1 MTEVAGAAGCAAV
14 LLDCSP
20 KKADEEVP
28 VTEVAVAG
36 AARCAAVLLGRER
49 AKEKACT
56 KGTADDKSS
65 GRRLST
71 RLALESLEPRGRFCP
86 PASISRCES
95 EWPSLPDV
103 VLLNAAALLG
113 PKEVSSLAVTCSSWA
128 ETITN
133 SQAWLWSAV
142 AACSVPSDVCRC
154 LESWCCSKNLPLRQG
169 LQLWLCRAHLWGAP
183 EACFS
188 SPVQVNDSWCGGQ
201 STVCC
206 TSWSSENGTPAVAL
220 GFSDG
225 TLHFG
230 ALDPGEARGL
240 RGPQPTTLRLDRSV
254 RSAHGRS
261 LVTAVQ
267 TLQPYGRAVTSGLD
281 GLLRVWD
288 PETAEEIHQI
298 VTGHQRGLNSVVVS
312 SEAEPRLLTCGDAG
326 EVMIYSPTCLAGA
339 APLQSLSGHQAGA
352 YCGSWLSASSC
363 ITGGFDRRCIL
374 WDLRSGKQRSVLP
387 ARQHVYSLISASEH
401 ELFVGLGE
409 GCITHWDLRQLTPL
423 RDLRG
428 HNGAVEALALMP
440 GALCSCAADGVM
452 RIWCRSRAES
462 TWQFSPRNGAALSCL
477 STVNEDTLLLCGSGF
492 NPSCISLDYDKAV
505 LHVPK
510 ALRKMNL
517 HSMRPF
523 QHGGAGRHTDLRR
536 RRRQGRSSAPLSGV
550 EDEGF
555 FPEERG
561 VFDRSNKQK
570 AVPLGS
576 TGAAHRGFLCRLR
589 R

>member
-1 MTEVAGAAGCAAV
+1 MTEVPVAAARCAAV

-20 KKADEEVP
+20 KKADDEVP

-49 AKEKACT
+49 AKEKSCT
-56 KGTADDKSS
+56 KGTRADDKS
-65 GRRLST
+65 GQRLST
-71 RLALESLEPRGRFCP
+71 RLVHLQRRSP
-86 PASISRCES
+86 PVAFVSRCES

-128 ETITN
+128 ESITN

-188 SPVQVNDSWCGGQ
+188 SPVLVRDSWCGQ

-206 TSWSSENGTPAVAL
+206 TSWSRHGAGGGTAPSVAL
-220 GFSDG
+220 GLSDG

-230 ALDPGEARGL
+230 ALEPGEARGL
-240 RGPQPTTLRLDRSV
+240 RGPQPTNLRLDRSV
-254 RSAHGRS
+254 RSAHGHS

-267 TLQPYGRAVTSGLD
+267 RLEPYGRAVTSGLD

-288 PETAEEIHQI
+288 PETAQEIHQI
-298 VTGHQRGLNSVVVS
+298 VTEHQRGLNSVAVS
-312 SEAEPRLLTCGDAG
+312 SEAEPRLLSCGDAG

-339 APLQSLSGHQAGA
+339 APLQSLPGHQAGA

-409 GCITHWDLRQLTPL
+409 GCITQWDLRQTTPL

-428 HNGAVEALALMP
+428 HDGAVEALALLP
-440 GALCSCAADGVM
+440 GALCSCAADGAM
-452 RIWCRSRAES
+452 RIWCRNRGES
-462 TWQFSPRNGAALSCL
+462 TWHFSPREKGAALSCL
-477 STVNEDTLLLCGSGF
+477 SAVNEDTLLVCGSGF
-492 NPSCISLDYDKAV
+492 NPSVVSLDYDKAV

-517 HSMRPF
+517 HSIRPL

-536 RRRQGRSSAPLSGV
+536 RRRQGRAPLSGV

>member
-1 MTEVAGAAGCAAV
+1 MTEVAVAGATPRCAAV

-20 KKADEEVP
+20 KKAEEEVP

-49 AKEKACT
+49 AKEKSC
-56 KGTADDKSS
+56 KGTQEKSGQRLS
-65 GRRLST
+65 RLST
-71 RLALESLEPRGRFCP
+71 RVLERRNRSPVAF
-86 PASISRCES
+86 ISRCES

-113 PKEVSSLAVTCSSWA
+113 PKEVASLAVTCSSWA

-183 EACFS
+183 ENCFS
-188 SPVQVNDSWCGGQ
+188 SPVLVRDHWCGQ

-206 TSWSSENGTPAVAL
+206 TSWSGRGEASGPAVAL
-220 GFSDG
+220 GLSDG

-230 ALDPGEARGL
+230 ALEPGEARGL
-240 RGPQPTTLRLDRSV
+240 RGPQPTALRLDRSV
-254 RSAHGRS
+254 RSAHGHS
-261 LVTAVQ
+261 LITAVQ
-267 TLQPYGRAVTSGLD
+267 TLEPYGRAVSSGLD
-281 GLLRVWD
+281 GLLRVWN
-288 PETAEEIHQI
+288 PETAEELHQI
-298 VTGHQRGLNSVVVS
+298 VTEHQRGLNSLAVS
-312 SEAEPRLLTCGDAG
+312 SEAEPRLLSCGDAG

-339 APLQSLSGHQAGA
+339 APLQSLRGPTGAGA
-352 YCGSWLSASSC
+352 YCGCWLSTDSC
-363 ITGGFDRRCIL
+363 VTGGFDRRCTL

-409 GCITHWDLRQLTPL
+409 GCITQWDLRQTTPL

-428 HNGAVEALALMP
+428 HNGAVESMALLP

-452 RIWCRSRAES
+452 RIWCRNRGES
-462 TWQFSPRNGAALSCL
+462 TWHFSPRTGAALSCL
-477 STVNEDTLLLCGSGF
+477 TAVNEDTLLVCGSGF
-492 NPSCISLDYDKAV
+492 NPTVISLDYDKAV

-517 HSMRPF
+517 HSLRPC
-523 QHGGAGRHTDLRR
+523 QQGGAGRHTDLRR
-536 RRRQGRSSAPLSGV
+536 RRRRLTAPLSEV

-561 VFDRSNKQK
+561 VFDRSQKQK